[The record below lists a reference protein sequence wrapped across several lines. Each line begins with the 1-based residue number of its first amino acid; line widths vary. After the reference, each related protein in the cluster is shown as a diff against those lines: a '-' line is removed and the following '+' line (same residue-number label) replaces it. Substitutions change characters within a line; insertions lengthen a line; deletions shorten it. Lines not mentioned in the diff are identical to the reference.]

1 LSADAHIS
9 KAGFI
14 KLRDVTFSYNLPSQL
29 LSKYK
34 VQGLRLMLQ
43 VQNAWRWS
51 ANKQDLDAE
60 VWSGTSAGSSPT
72 RGILVPTSYT
82 FGLNLSF

>member
-1 LSADAHIS
+1 
-9 KAGFI
+9 
-14 KLRDVTFSYNLPSQL
+14 
-29 LSKYK
+29 
-34 VQGLRLMLQ
+34 MLQ